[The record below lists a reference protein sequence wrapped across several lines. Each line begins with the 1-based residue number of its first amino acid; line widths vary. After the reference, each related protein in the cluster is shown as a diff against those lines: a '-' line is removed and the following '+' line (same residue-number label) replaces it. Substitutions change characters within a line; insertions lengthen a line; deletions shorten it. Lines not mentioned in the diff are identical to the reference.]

1 MDDWKKFW
9 SGVAQGAT
17 WDIIKSLFRIIYWV
31 TPLLLSGRFII
42 GSWDFLGLVP
52 MVGSILAFLG
62 YGFMVFGVFATLWTV
77 AGRIS
82 QSSDI
87 LESDKPN
94 LVQDNEWN
102 QIIDYEGKKIA
113 IGMIS
118 IKNRPNRQTS
128 IKNRPNRQTDNSTA
142 FEVSA
147 RLEYYDRANRKIA
160 QVKCGYWT
168 RDSAQNY
175 FLAMG
180 KKKRCEKIN
189 FYTHDTWYLPIAYQV
204 ENNELIYAYDHAS
217 AVQSK
222 KIGNL
227 PIKVSIVF
235 EAENL
240 KTTQPIRYLLIPN
253 TTGIYPRG
261 FWIQKK

>member
-17 WDIIKSLFRIIYWV
+17 WDIIKGLFRILYWV
-31 TPLLLSGRFII
+31 TPLLLSSRFIL
-42 GSWDFLGLVP
+42 GGWDFLGLVP
-52 MVGSILAFLG
+52 MVGSIFAFLG
-62 YGFMVFGVFATLWTV
+62 YGFMAFGIFTVLWIL

-82 QSSDI
+82 QASD
-87 LESDKPN
+87 LFESDKPN

-102 QIIDYEGKKIA
+102 QIIEYKGKKIA

-118 IKNRPNRQTS
+118 IKNKPH
-128 IKNRPNRQTDNSTA
+128 RQTDNSVA

-147 RLEYYDRANRKIA
+147 RLEYYDREDRKLA
-160 QVKCGYWT
+160 GVKCGYWK

-175 FLAMG
+175 FSEMG
-180 KKKRCEKIN
+180 KKKRCGKIN
-189 FYTHDTWYLPIAYQV
+189 FYTHDTWYLPIVYQV
-204 ENNELIYAYDHAS
+204 EDNEIIFAYDPAN

-222 KIGNL
+222 RIGKL
-227 PIKVSIVF
+227 PIRVSIVF

-240 KTTQPIRYLLIPN
+240 KPTKPIRYLLVPN
-253 TTGIYPRG
+253 STGTYPRG